1 MDRRNFPRRDL
12 PNHRARP
19 VPYQRRHANNNPS
32 YKAVAPRKGAR
43 IVKKKVTK
51 QAKSKEALDM
61 ELDTYMGNDAIK
73 SRLDEE
79 LAKYIA
85 EGNKEKE

>member
-1 MDRRNFPRRDL
+1 MEDRFPPSVAMDRRNFPRRDL

-19 VPYQRRHANNNPS
+19 VPYQRRNANNNPS

-51 QAKSKEALDM
+51 QAKSKEALVGSHT
-61 ELDTYMGNDAIK
+61 LAIHTTAGHGI
-73 SRLDEE
+73 RHLH
-79 LAKYIA
+79 
-85 EGNKEKE
+85 GQ

>member
-1 MDRRNFPRRDL
+1 
-12 PNHRARP
+12 
-19 VPYQRRHANNNPS
+19 
-32 YKAVAPRKGAR
+32 
-43 IVKKKVTK
+43 
-51 QAKSKEALDM
+51 M

-85 EGNKEKE
+85 EGNKENE